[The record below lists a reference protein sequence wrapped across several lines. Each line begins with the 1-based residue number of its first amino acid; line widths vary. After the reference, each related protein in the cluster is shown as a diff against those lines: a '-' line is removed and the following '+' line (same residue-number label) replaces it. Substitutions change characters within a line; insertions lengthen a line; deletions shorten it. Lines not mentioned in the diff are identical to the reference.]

1 MDTEKRAF
9 FYPFFKGDGG
19 HYMRG
24 HRQGAHPK
32 VGFTSNLL
40 GMAEKISIEVVG
52 LRDST
57 CSPFPCDMTRSCGLY
72 DCHPTGRL
80 VPAFEA
86 LKKELLQQFGES
98 VEMRL
103 TLIDEDM
110 PEHIREIIA
119 SHYPPI
125 PFIMINGAL
134 VPMGRI
140 SLPLIQKEI
149 EKRVKSGDS

>member
-1 MDTEKRAF
+1 
-9 FYPFFKGDGG
+9 
-19 HYMRG
+19 
-24 HRQGAHPK
+24 
-32 VGFTSNLL
+32 
-40 GMAEKISIEVVG
+40 MAEKISIEVVG